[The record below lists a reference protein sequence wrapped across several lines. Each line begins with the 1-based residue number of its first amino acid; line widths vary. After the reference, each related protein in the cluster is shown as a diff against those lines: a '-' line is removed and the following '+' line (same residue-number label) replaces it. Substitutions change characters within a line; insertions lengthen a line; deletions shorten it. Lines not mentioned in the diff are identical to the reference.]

1 MQDFNYAENEAP
13 LAPQLAHHTSELIRL
28 AGPVVVGRSGIM
40 IMALVDT
47 VMVGRF
53 STQELAYQGIG
64 QAPVIPL
71 LLAMMGLMMGTLV
84 SAASAYGAGRYDAC
98 GAAWR
103 RSLPLAL
110 GFGVGAALLCALGE
124 PLLRALG
131 QTPELAEGGGRV
143 VQILGLGL
151 PAALVFLTTNFF
163 LEGIKRPVSGM
174 VMVVAAN
181 IVNAVLNWV
190 LIYGHLGFSPMG
202 AVGSAWAT
210 TGVRLFLAVGLVTY
224 VWSMSDHTRFAV
236 RVRPGGGW
244 GAWRAQRQ
252 IGYAAGASIG
262 VEATAFAAVSV
273 FAGWLGAVP
282 LAGYSIALNLISM
295 VFMVAIG
302 IGSATAVRVGIS
314 RGEQGPRGMALAGWT
329 GLAVN
334 TAAMS
339 GFGVLFAAIPDG
351 LVSAYTSDPEL
362 TSLTVPVVAFCA
374 WVLVVDGGQGVMAN
388 ALRGR
393 GETWVPTGLHVF
405 SYFGVMVPVSWFL
418 AFPQGRGVMG
428 LFEGILIA
436 SIVSVALLSGR
447 FLRLCRRDAVR
458 QRLHPEANLR

>member
-1 MQDFNYAENEAP
+1 MPGSDCIESETP
-13 LAPQLAHHTSELIRL
+13 LPEQLARHASELIRL

-47 VMVGRF
+47 VMVGHF

-84 SAASAYGAGRYDAC
+84 SSASAFGVGQFDAC

-110 GFGVGAALLCALGE
+110 GAGVGSALLCALGE

-131 QTPELAEGGGRV
+131 QSAELSEGGGPV
-143 VQILGLGL
+143 VQVLGLGL
-151 PAALVFLTTNFF
+151 PAAMVFLTTNFF
-163 LEGIKRPVSGM
+163 LEGIKRPIPGM
-174 VMVVAAN
+174 VMVIAAN
-181 IVNAVLNWV
+181 ILNAFLNWV
-190 LIYGHLGFSPMG
+190 LIYGHLGLPPMG

-210 TGVRLFLAVGLVTY
+210 TGVRVFLAVGLVIY
-224 VWSMSDHTRFAV
+224 VWSMSDHAQFGV
-236 RVRPGGGW
+236 RARPGGGW
-244 GAWRAQRQ
+244 AAGRAQRQ

-262 VEATAFAAVSV
+262 VEATAFSVMSV
-273 FAGWLGAVP
+273 FAGWLGPVP
-282 LAGYSIALNLISM
+282 LAGYSIALNLLSM

-302 IGSATAVRVGIS
+302 IGSATAVRVGIAHGTGS
-314 RGEQGPRGMALAGWT
+314 ARNVALAGWT

-334 TAAMS
+334 TVAMS
-339 GFGVLFAAIPDG
+339 GFGVLFAAIPES
-351 LVSAYTSDPEL
+351 LVSGYTSDPQL
-362 TSLTVPVVAFCA
+362 KALTVPVVAFCA

-393 GETWVPTGLHVF
+393 GETWVPTCLHVF
-405 SYFGVMVPVSWFL
+405 SYIGVMIPLCWFL
-418 AFPQGRGVMG
+418 TFALEYGVMG
-428 LFEGILIA
+428 LFEGVLIA
-436 SIVSVALLSGR
+436 SAVSAALLCGR
-447 FLRLCRRDAVR
+447 FFWLGRRDGR
-458 QRLHPEANLR
+458 RLLLHPDANLR

>member
-1 MQDFNYAENEAP
+1 MGNSGSEGHEAP
-13 LAPQLAHHTSELIRL
+13 LAAQLVRHASELIRL
-28 AGPVVVGRSGIM
+28 ASPVVVGRSGIM

-47 VMVGRF
+47 IMVGRF

-84 SAASAYGAGRYDAC
+84 SSASAFGAGSFGEC
-98 GAAWR
+98 GSAWR

-110 GFGVGAALLCALGE
+110 GAGIGAALLCAWGE
-124 PLLRALG
+124 PLLGALG
-131 QTPELAEGGGRV
+131 QSTELASGGGPV

-163 LEGIKRPVSGM
+163 LEGIKRPVPGM
-174 VMVVAAN
+174 VMVIAAN
-181 IVNAVLNWV
+181 IVNALLNWV
-190 LIYGHLGFSPMG
+190 LIYGHLGFPPMG

-210 TGVRLFLAVGLVTY
+210 TGVRVFLAAGLVIY
-224 VWSMSDHTRFAV
+224 VWSMSDHARFGV
-236 RVRPGGGW
+236 RKRPAGGW
-244 GAWRAQRQ
+244 EAWRAQRQ

-262 VEATAFAAVSV
+262 VEAAAFSVMSV

-282 LAGYSIALNLISM
+282 LASYSIALNLLSM

-302 IGSATAVRVGIS
+302 VGSATAVRVGIAHGTGS
-314 RGEQGPRGMALAGWT
+314 ARNVALAGWT

-334 TAAMS
+334 TIAMS
-339 GFGVLFAAIPDG
+339 GFGLLFAAIPDG
-351 LVSAYTSDPEL
+351 LVSAYTADPHL
-362 TSLTVPVVAFCA
+362 RALTVPVVAFSA

-393 GETWVPTGLHVF
+393 GETWAPTGLHVF
-405 SYFGVMVPVSWFL
+405 SYIVVMVPVCWL
-418 AFPQGRGVMG
+418 LTFPLGHGVMG

-436 SIVSVALLSGR
+436 SAVSAGLLCGR
-447 FLRLCRRDAVR
+447 FFWLGRRDAR
-458 QRLHPEANLR
+458 WQHLHPDANLR

>member
-1 MQDFNYAENEAP
+1 MAGPNDGDIEP
-13 LAPQLAHHTSELIRL
+13 LIAWRLARHASELIRL

-64 QAPVIPL
+64 QAPVVPL
-71 LLAMMGLMMGTLV
+71 LLAMMGLMLGTLV
-84 SAASAYGAGRYDAC
+84 AAASAYGAGRLEAC

-110 GFGVGAALLCALGE
+110 GAGVAAALLCAPGA

-131 QTPELAEGGGRV
+131 QTVELSTGGGPV

-151 PAALVFLTTNFF
+151 PAAMVFLTTNFF
-163 LEGIKRPVSGM
+163 LEGIKRPLPGM
-174 VMVVAAN
+174 IMVIAAN
-181 IVNAVLNWV
+181 VLNAALNWV
-190 LIYGHLGFSPMG
+190 LVYGHLGFPAMG
-202 AVGSAWAT
+202 AAGSAWAT
-210 TGVRLFLAVGLVTY
+210 TGVRVFLAAGLVFY
-224 VWSMSDHTRFAV
+224 VWFMPDHARFGV

-262 VEATAFAAVSV
+262 VEATAFSVMSV

-282 LAGYSIALNLISM
+282 LAAYSIALNLISM

-302 IGSATAVRVGIS
+302 VGSATAVRVGIA
-314 RGEQGPRGMALAGWT
+314 RGTGSARDVALAGWT

-334 TAAMS
+334 TVAMAA
-339 GFGVLFAAIPDG
+339 FGILFAAIPDV
-351 LVSAYTSDPEL
+351 LVAAYTADAHLRAS
-362 TSLTVPVVAFCA
+362 TVPVVAFCA

-405 SYFGVMVPVSWFL
+405 SYFVVMVPVCWVLTFAL
-418 AFPQGRGVMG
+418 GHGVMG
-428 LFEGILIA
+428 LFEGILVA
-436 SIVSVALLSGR
+436 SIVSALLLSGR
-447 FLRLCRRDAVR
+447 FFWLGRRDG
-458 QRLHPEANLR
+458 QRRHLHLNANLK

>member
-1 MQDFNYAENEAP
+1 MRISDNGGDEAP
-13 LAPQLAHHTSELIRL
+13 LASQLAHHASELIRL

-40 IMALVDT
+40 MMALVDT

-53 STQELAYQGIG
+53 STRELAYQGIG

-84 SAASAYGAGRYDAC
+84 SSASAYGAGRFGEC

-110 GFGVGAALLCALGE
+110 GAGVGAALLCALGE
-124 PLLRALG
+124 PLLGALG
-131 QTPELAEGGGRV
+131 QTPELAAGGGPV

-151 PAALVFLTTNFF
+151 PAALVFLTTSFF
-163 LEGIKRPVSGM
+163 LEGIKRPVPGM
-174 VMVVAAN
+174 VMVIAAN
-181 IVNAVLNWV
+181 IVNALLNWV
-190 LIYGHLGFSPMG
+190 LIYGHLGFPPMG

-210 TGVRLFLAVGLVTY
+210 TGVRLFLAVGLVIY
-224 VWSMSDHTRFAV
+224 AWSMTDHDRFGV

-244 GAWRAQRQ
+244 GAWRAQRR

-262 VEATAFAAVSV
+262 VEATAFSAVSV
-273 FAGWLGAVP
+273 FAGWLGPVP

-302 IGSATAVRVGIS
+302 IGSATAVRVGIA
-314 RGEQGPRGMALAGWT
+314 RGNEDHRGIALAGWI

-334 TAAMS
+334 TVAMS
-339 GFGVLFAAIPDG
+339 GFGVLFAAIPYG
-351 LVSAYTSDPEL
+351 LVSAYTADPQL
-362 TSLTVPVVAFCA
+362 KALTVPVVAFCA
-374 WVLVVDGGQGVMAN
+374 WLLVVDGGQGVMAN

-405 SYFGVMVPVSWFL
+405 SYFGLMIPVCWSL
-418 AFPQGRGVMG
+418 AFPLGRGVMG
-428 LFEGILIA
+428 LFEGILVA
-436 SIVSVALLSGR
+436 SIVSAALLCGR
-447 FLRLCRRDAVR
+447 FYRLCRRDAQPR
-458 QRLHPEANLR
+458 RLHFDVNLR

>member
-1 MQDFNYAENEAP
+1 MRNSDTRDDDAP
-13 LAPQLAHHTSELIRL
+13 LVSRLIGHASELIRL

-40 IMALVDT
+40 IMAMVDT

-53 STQELAYQGIG
+53 STQELAFQGIG

-84 SAASAYGAGRYDAC
+84 SSASAYGAGRTEEC

-110 GFGVGAALLCALGE
+110 GAGFAAALLCAPGE

-131 QTPELAEGGGRV
+131 QTPELSSGGGEV

-163 LEGIKRPVSGM
+163 LEGIKRPVPGM
-174 VMVVAAN
+174 VMVIVAN
-181 IVNAVLNWV
+181 IVNVLLNWV
-190 LIYGHLGFSPMG
+190 LIYGHLGFPAMG
-202 AVGSAWAT
+202 AAGSAWAT
-210 TGVRLFLAVGLVTY
+210 TGVRVFLAVGLVAY
-224 VWSMSDHTRFAV
+224 VWAMPDHARFAV
-236 RVRPGGGW
+236 RARPAGGW
-244 GAWRAQRQ
+244 GVWRSQRR

-262 VEATAFAAVSV
+262 VEAMAFSAVSV
-273 FAGWLGAVP
+273 FAGWLGPVP

-302 IGSATAVRVGIS
+302 VGSATAVRVGIE
-314 RGEQGPRGMALAGWT
+314 RGNRRASGMALAGWT

-334 TAAMS
+334 TVAMS
-339 GFGVLFAAIPDG
+339 GFGILFAAVPDG
-351 LVSAYTSDPEL
+351 LVSLYTADPEL
-362 TSLTVPVVAFCA
+362 RALTVPLVAFCA
-374 WVLVVDGGQGVMAN
+374 WVLVADGGQGVMAN

-393 GETWVPTGLHVF
+393 GETWVPTSLHVF
-405 SYFGVMVPVSWFL
+405 SYFGVMVPVCWFL
-418 AFPQGRGVMG
+418 SSFLGHGVMG

-436 SIVSVALLSGR
+436 SIVSVGLLCGR
-447 FLRLCRRDAVR
+447 FFLLCRRDAR
-458 QRLHPEANLR
+458 LRRLHPDAHLR